1 MKAVI
6 MAGGEG
12 QRLRPLT
19 CTVPKPMAKIL
30 GKPIIEYIFDL
41 LCRNGVSQAAVTL
54 GYLPHTVERSYEYGY
69 KNLMLDFVREDE
81 PLGTAGSVK
90 KAAAGFKEPFVV
102 ISGDAMCDFDL
113 EKIMLFHKASNAK
126 ITIVAV
132 DAADPREYGV
142 IKVDENNRVT
152 GFVEKPSWNQA
163 ISSLANT
170 GVYIINPECLELI
183 PNGKKYDFASDLFP
197 LMLER
202 NMPVYCYHSNE
213 YWCDIGNIDAY
224 LKCQRDA
231 FDRKITIPFSPS
243 AEGIYVKNK
252 LPKGDY
258 AIVPP
263 VYIGENTEIS
273 DGAVIGPYAVID
285 DKCFIGKDARVKY
298 SVILENS
305 WLASGASATGAVVC
319 SGAALKNRA
328 SLFENSAVGS
338 GSVIG
343 EDAKVMS
350 GIYVWPGKIVGAG
363 VSLNS
368 NLKYGSVKSEFLSE
382 NGVDESGG
390 IRLNAETCVK
400 LGCAIGN
407 TRNEAKIGIGFD
419 GTKTADTMRLALTA
433 GAAESGS
440 TIWNFG
446 ECFEAQL
453 KFLVNICGLDAGLFV
468 SGAGER
474 TIGICGEGGLSITRT
489 LERKIENGIIKGE
502 FREASENE
510 LREIT
515 DMSSI
520 KLLYT
525 QELMKQAPYRLN
537 GIGISFESDN
547 RSIKNLLSDC
557 ALKLGAYESDKLIF
571 KIDSSG
577 SGVTAITG
585 NNNVEHEKL
594 IAVCCLNEMKNGR
607 DIAVPYDAPAFLD
620 SLAKKYGRKAY
631 RYLSTP
637 ADNSD
642 SVARRLAA
650 KQIFIRDALFLSI
663 RLLSVMKERE
673 CTFDELVDELPEIY
687 IVKKTVPV
695 SFSPSRLSILM
706 GAEKNNDIKNDFE
719 GIRLVRNSGNL
730 LIVPERTGDRIR
742 ILAEADTMEAADELC
757 ADVED
762 IIEKAEDKIEY
773 N

>member
-54 GYLPHTVERSYEYGY
+54 GYMPHTVERSYECGY

-142 IKVDENNRVT
+142 IKVNENNRVT

-163 ISSLANT
+163 ISSLVNT
-170 GVYIINPECLELI
+170 GVYIIDPECLELI

-243 AEGIYVKNK
+243 AEGIYAKSK

-258 AIVPP
+258 TIVPP

-273 DGAVIGPYAVID
+273 DGAVIGPYAVVD
-285 DKCFIGKDARVKY
+285 DKCFIGKNARVKY
-298 SVILENS
+298 SVVLENS

-319 SGAALKNRA
+319 SGSALKNRA
-328 SLFENSAVGS
+328 SLFESSAVGS

-363 VSLNS
+363 VNLNS
-368 NLKYGSVKSEFLSE
+368 NLKYGSVKSEILNE

-390 IRLNAETCVK
+390 IRLNAEACVK

-419 GTKTADTMRLALTA
+419 GTKTADTMRLALIA

-468 SGAGER
+468 NGASEKS
-474 TIGICGEGGLSITRT
+474 IGICGEGGLSITRT

-510 LREIT
+510 IREIT

-525 QELMKQAPYRLN
+525 QELLKQAPYRLN

-547 RSIKNLLSDC
+547 KSIKNLLSDC
-557 ALKLGAYESDKLIF
+557 ALKLGAHESDELIF
-571 KIDSSG
+571 KINASG
-577 SGVTAITG
+577 SSITAITEK
-585 NNNVEHEKL
+585 NNVEHEKL

-620 SLAKKYGRKAY
+620 SLARKYGRRAY

-650 KQIFIRDALFLSI
+650 KQIFVRDALFLSI
-663 RLLSVMKERE
+663 RLLSVVKERE
-673 CTFDELVDELPEIY
+673 CSFDELVNELPEIY

-706 GAEKNNDIKNDFE
+706 NAENSNDIKNDFE

-762 IIEKAEDKIEY
+762 IIEKAEDKIR
-773 N
+773 